1 MKDGPI
7 SQLRKVS
14 NLKGKEKSIL
24 KMLCLS
30 GYIHNISSAS
40 KAHGTSQKR
49 GQKHYKSHTA
59 RKATVKGTLLEMAAD
74 TRLEQCQYQW
84 TS

>member
-24 KMLCLS
+24 KMLCLN
-30 GYIHNISSAS
+30 GYIYNISSAS

-49 GQKHYKSHTA
+49 GQKHYKSHTT
-59 RKATVKGTLLEMAAD
+59 RKPTVKESLLEMTAE
-74 TRLEQCQYQW
+74 TRLEQWQ
-84 TS
+84 